1 MPQSQNSCSGRTNG
15 HTNGYASTNGFYDME
30 DGQTFL
36 FTSES
41 VGEGHPDKMCD
52 QISDAILDAH
62 LQQDPN
68 AKVACET
75 VAKTGMI
82 LLCGE
87 ITSKAVIDYQK
98 VVRETIKH
106 IGYDDSSKGF
116 DWKTANLLIAIEQQ
130 SANIASGVHVNRE
143 EHDLG
148 AGDQH
153 YLIKYMKCENIK
165 EPSTKNSY
173 YFKGFDYKTCNV
185 LLALDQQSS
194 DIAAGVHINRPEE
207 EIGAGDQGIMFGY
220 ATDETEECMPLTVA
234 LAHKLNQKIAELRR
248 EGVFWWARPDSK
260 TQVTC
265 EYLFDQGSCVPQR
278 VHTIVVSV
286 QHSEKIA
293 LDDLRSEVMNKVI
306 KEVIPP
312 QYLDDQTIIHI
323 NPCGLFIIGGPM
335 GDAGL
340 TGRKIIVDTYGG
352 WGAHG
357 GGAFSGKDFT
367 KVDRSAA
374 YAARWVA
381 KSLVKSG
388 LCKRCLVQLSYA
400 IGVPEPLSITVF
412 DYGTS
417 KRPQKELLDI
427 VKKNFDLRPGKIVKD
442 LNLRQPIYQK
452 TSTYGHFGRD
462 GFAWEQ
468 AKKLVLD

>member
-1 MPQSQNSCSGRTNG
+1 MPQSEIKL
-15 HTNGYASTNGFYDME
+15 HTNGITDIHNVEEGRP
-30 DGQTFL
+30 FL

-62 LQQDPN
+62 LQQDPY

-75 VAKTGMI
+75 VAKTGMV

-87 ITSKAVIDYQK
+87 ITSKAVVDYQR
-98 VVRETIKH
+98 VVRDTINH

-116 DWKTANLLIAIEQQ
+116 D
-130 SANIASGVHVNRE
+130 H
-143 EHDLG
+143 
-148 AGDQH
+148 
-153 YLIKYMKCENIK
+153 
-165 EPSTKNSY
+165 
-173 YFKGFDYKTCNV
+173 KTCNI
-185 LLALDQQSS
+185 LLALEEQSV
-194 DIAAGVHINRPEE
+194 DIAAGVHVNRLEDDV
-207 EIGAGDQGIMFGY
+207 GAGDQGIMFGY
-220 ATDETEECMPLTVA
+220 ATDETSECMPLTVV
-234 LAHKLNQKIAELRR
+234 LAHRLNEKIAELRR
-248 EGVFWWARPDSK
+248 SGVFWWARPDSK

-265 EYLFDQGSCVPQR
+265 EYILKQGSTIPQR

-286 QHSEKIA
+286 QHSDEIS
-293 LDDLRSEVMNKVI
+293 LNDLREEVLVKVV
-306 KEVIPP
+306 KEVVPSK
-312 QYLDDQTIIHI
+312 YLDDQTVVHI
-323 NPCGLFIIGGPM
+323 NPCGTFVIGGPM

-381 KSLVKSG
+381 KSLVKAG
-388 LCKRCLVQLSYA
+388 LCKRCLVQVSYA
-400 IGVPEPLSITVF
+400 IGVAEPLSISVF

-417 KRPQKELLDI
+417 DRSQKELLEI
-427 VKKNFDLRPGKIVKD
+427 VKMNFDLRPGCIVRD
-442 LNLRQPIYQK
+442 LDLRRPIYQR
-452 TSTYGHFGRD
+452 TSAYGHFGREC
-462 GFAWEQ
+462 FSWEQ
-468 AKKLVLD
+468 AKDLEY

>member
-1 MPQSQNSCSGRTNG
+1 MPQSSAAVTNG
-15 HTNGYASTNGFYDME
+15 HANGCNGRITDSYDME

-62 LQQDPN
+62 LKQDPN

-87 ITSKAVIDYQK
+87 ITSQAVVDYQK
-98 VVRETIKH
+98 VVRDTVKH

-116 DWKTANLLIAIEQQ
+116 DWKTCNLLVAIEQQ
-130 SANIASGVHVNRE
+130 SPDIANGVHVDRDE
-143 EHDLG
+143 ED
-148 AGDQH
+148 
-153 YLIKYMKCENIK
+153 
-165 EPSTKNSY
+165 
-173 YFKGFDYKTCNV
+173 V
-185 LLALDQQSS
+185 
-194 DIAAGVHINRPEE
+194 
-207 EIGAGDQGIMFGY
+207 GAGDQGIMFGY
-220 ATDETEECMPLTVA
+220 ATDETEECMPLTVV
-234 LAHKLNQKIAELRR
+234 LAHKLNEKLAELRR
-248 EGVFWWARPDSK
+248 SGEFSWARPDSK

-265 EYLFDQGSCVPQR
+265 EYLFNQGAAVPKR
-278 VHTIVVSV
+278 VHTIVVSM
-286 QHSEKIA
+286 QHSEKIS
-293 LDDLRSEVMNKVI
+293 LEDLRKEVMNKVI
-306 KEVIPP
+306 KEVIPAK
-312 QYLDDQTIIHI
+312 YFDANTIVHI
-323 NPCGLFIIGGPM
+323 NPCGLFVIGGPM

-381 KSLVKSG
+381 KSLVKAG
-388 LCKRCLVQLSYA
+388 LCRRCLVQVSYA
-400 IGVPEPLSITVF
+400 IGLAEPLSITVF

-417 KRPQKELLDI
+417 HKTQKELLDI
-427 VKKNFDLRPGKIVKD
+427 VKRNFDLRPGMIVKD
-442 LNLRQPIYQK
+442 LNLRQPMYQR
-452 TSTYGHFGRD
+452 TSTYGHFGRN

-468 AKKLVLD
+468 AKPLQIN

>member
-1 MPQSQNSCSGRTNG
+1 MPQSTSGHSNLNGYTNG
-15 HTNGYASTNGFYDME
+15 HSGVYDME

-87 ITSKAVIDYQK
+87 ITSKAVVDYQK
-98 VVRETIKH
+98 VVRETVQH

-116 DWKTANLLIAIEQQ
+116 D
-130 SANIASGVHVNRE
+130 
-143 EHDLG
+143 
-148 AGDQH
+148 
-153 YLIKYMKCENIK
+153 
-165 EPSTKNSY
+165 
-173 YFKGFDYKTCNV
+173 YKTCAV
-185 LLALDQQSS
+185 QLVLDQQSPQ
-194 DIAAGVHINRPEE
+194 IAAGVHINRSEE

-220 ATDETEECMPLTVA
+220 ATDETEECMPLTVV
-234 LAHKLNQKIAELRR
+234 LAHRLNQRIADLRR
-248 EGVFWWARPDSK
+248 SNVFWWARPDSK

-265 EYLFDQGSCVPQR
+265 EYLFDQGACVPKR
-278 VHTIVVSV
+278 VHTVVVSL
-286 QHSEKIA
+286 QHSEKIS
-293 LDDLRSEVMNKVI
+293 LEDLRKEVMEKVV

-312 QYLDDQTIIHI
+312 QYFDANTVVHI

-381 KSLVKSG
+381 KSLVKAG
-388 LCKRCLVQLSYA
+388 LCKRCLVQVSYA
-400 IGVPEPLSITVF
+400 IGVAEPLSITVF

-417 KRPQKELLDI
+417 NRSQKELLQI
-427 VKKNFDLRPGKIVKD
+427 IKKNFDLRPGKIVKD

-462 GFAWEQ
+462 GFTWEQ
-468 AKKLVLD
+468 AKELVVD